1 MSYRSK
7 FTQTEFNE
15 HHKEFIENYS
25 TKYRTMD
32 LDFKMVMFM
41 RGCTDGEFNDKMDE
55 LQNPK
60 PKNITCSYSGLP
72 STESYGW
79 VDEDDSEYDSFSDGK
94 DNKSYSGDDSNE
106 Y

>member
-32 LDFKMVMFM
+32 LDFKMAMFM
-41 RGCTDGEFNDKMDE
+41 RGVSTEEFNRMINETIGDKRKIVSPDMNKKRG
-55 LQNPK
+55 QR
-60 PKNITCSYSGLP
+60 
-72 STESYGW
+72 ES
-79 VDEDDSEYDSFSDGK
+79 
-94 DNKSYSGDDSNE
+94 
-106 Y
+106 